1 MLNGLLSAFK
11 NLTPM
16 NWDTI
21 KPALNFLWQGLL
33 AIFVTIGLI
42 ILVVKLTSFGI
53 DKAQKFAKERQAR
66 IDAAKAEALEKANQ
80 SGTETE

>member
-1 MLNGLLSAFK
+1 MLNGFLSAFK

-16 NWDTI
+16 NWETV

-42 ILVVKLTSFGI
+42 VLAVKLTSFGI
-53 DKAQKFAKERQAR
+53 EKAQKFTKERQNR
-66 IDAAKAEALEKANQ
+66 IDAAKAEVLKNAEQ
-80 SGTETE
+80 SDTKTE